1 MASGQKVHQRPTEIK
16 TALHGV
22 ALPIH
27 YSDLNAVLKPVYTQ
41 PWRLN
46 RPCLGSAPP
55 INILLFSQTC
65 QLIFKREK
73 HCIVINLISPCVL
86 LCLCLWFRALGQPA
100 PALLA
105 GGLAWGAELGSPRW
119 GKVSLC
125 SAVAFHCQPLGDS
138 CDSPSHDRLLAQQ
151 WTLCALPS
159 LLQPQLPPNL
169 HPPHNFPSS
178 GESKKQ
184 NK

>member
-46 RPCLGSAPP
+46 WPCLGSAPP

-73 HCIVINLISPCVL
+73 LYSYKSNLSL
-86 LCLCLWFRALGQPA
+86 RA
-100 PALLA
+100 
-105 GGLAWGAELGSPRW
+105 
-119 GKVSLC
+119 
-125 SAVAFHCQPLGDS
+125 
-138 CDSPSHDRLLAQQ
+138 
-151 WTLCALPS
+151 ALP
-159 LLQPQLPPNL
+159 LPVI
-169 HPPHNFPSS
+169 
-178 GESKKQ
+178 
-184 NK
+184 